1 MSGPALSVRRP
12 SGRLLGTSAGVPAA
26 AAVAALLVCPASAL
40 AQTAGD
46 APLFRNITESTGITF
61 RHNSAPE
68 KKYIVESMSGGVGLF
83 DVDRDGLLD
92 IYFVNSLT
100 VDTANE
106 PESSHSALYRNLGD
120 RTFRDIAAEAGV
132 SATLPY

>member
-1 MSGPALSVRRP
+1 ML
-12 SGRLLGTSAGVPAA
+12 
-26 AAVAALLVCPASAL
+26 AALLLWPPAL
-40 AQTAGD
+40 AAAQSEAE
-46 APLFRNITESTGITF
+46 APLFRDITESTGIAF

-83 DVDRDGLLD
+83 DYDRDGLLD

-100 VDTANE
+100 VDTANA

-120 RTFRDIAAEAGV
+120 GTFRDVAAEAGV
-132 SATLPY
+132 AHPGWGWARASPMSTATAGGIST